1 MQNFYGYIRV
11 STVEQNES
19 RQLIALEKWGL
30 VKKNIY
36 CDKVSGKDFNRTQ
49 YQLLR
54 KKLKIG
60 DVLVVTSI
68 DRLGRNYEDIQE
80 EWRYIVKEKKADIV
94 ILDMPI
100 LDTRTNKDLI
110 GTLISDIVLQLLSYV
125 AQTEREN
132 IRIRQAEGIAAARK
146 RGIHLGRQAQPIP
159 ENFYKIY
166 EKYERGFFS
175 AKEAASHM
183 GISFNQFIWMVR
195 KYRKIIKNKK

>member
-11 STVEQNES
+11 SSVEQNEA
-19 RQLIALEKWGL
+19 RQFIALEKFGL

-36 CDKVSGKDFNRTQ
+36 CDKVSGKNFVRPQ
-49 YQLLR
+49 YQKLR
-54 KKLKIG
+54 KRLKAG
-60 DVLVVTSI
+60 DVLVVTSL
-68 DRLGRNYEDIQE
+68 DRLGRSYEDVQE

-132 IRIRQAEGIAAARK
+132 IRTRQAEGIAAARG
-146 RGIHLGRQAQPIP
+146 RGVHLGRFADPIP
-159 ENFYKIY
+159 SKFYPIY
-166 EKYERGFFS
+166 EEYEKHNFS
-175 AKEAASHM
+175 AKEAAENM
-183 GISFNQFIWMVR
+183 GITLNQFVWMVR
-195 KYRKIIKNKK
+195 KHRKKIK